1 MRRGG
6 LGALVTALLALG
18 LAPGAQADHV
28 LMVGTY
34 QGKPGQFTNVQAAIN
49 AAAPG
54 DWVLVSMGLA
64 VERISETDA
73 AETLRLL
80 DELESLAAG
89 GEFAGADDPAEA
101 PS

>member
-1 MRRGG
+1 MC
-6 LGALVTALLALG
+6 LALPGRVLEIVDAGARTARVDVRGAPRTITLG
-18 LAPGAQADHV
+18 LLD
-28 LMVGTY
+28 
-34 QGKPGQFTNVQAAIN
+34 
-49 AAAPG
+49 AAPG

-89 GEFAGADDPAEA
+89 GELAGTDDPAEA